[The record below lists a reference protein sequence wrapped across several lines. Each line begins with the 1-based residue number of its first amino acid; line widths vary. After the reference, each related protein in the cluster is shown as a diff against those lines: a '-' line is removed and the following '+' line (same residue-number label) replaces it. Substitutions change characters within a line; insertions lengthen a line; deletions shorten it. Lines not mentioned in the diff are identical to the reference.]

1 MKLFGKMTIIGV
13 GLLGASLAKA
23 CKERDL
29 VEEVAGYGRNR
40 ENLEKARALK
50 IIDHCPADLAE
61 AVKDAD
67 LIVLCTPV
75 TTIIP
80 LIQNMIARIRPG
92 ALITDVGSVKEPI
105 VKEAEKLVPKGV
117 FFVGSHPIAGG
128 ENSGLEASTANLYQ
142 GAKCIVTPTD
152 KTNNSALEKISALWQ
167 AVGMQIIN
175 LSAEEH
181 DFVFGAVSHL
191 PHIVVYAL
199 MNTLGSLRTQDNREV
214 TAFSGAGL
222 KDITRIASSDPVMWR
237 DICLSNRNHSLDLID
252 RFQNKLDEIRSTIE
266 KGDGQALKK
275 EFIAANKYRLNVI

>member
-128 ENSGLEASTANLYQ
+128 ENSGLEASAANLYQ

-266 KGDGQALKK
+266 KGDGQALKE

>member
-142 GAKCIVTPTD
+142 GEKCIVTPTD

-266 KGDGQALKK
+266 KGDGQALKE

>member
-23 CKERDL
+23 CKERGL

-80 LIQNMIARIRPG
+80 LIQNMVARIRPG

-266 KGDGQALKK
+266 KGDGQALKE

>member
-29 VEEVAGYGRNR
+29 VEEVVGYGRNR

-50 IIDHCPADLAE
+50 IIDYCPADLAE

-237 DICLSNRNHSLDLID
+237 DICLSNRKHSLDLID

-266 KGDGQALKK
+266 KGDGQALKE

>member
-80 LIQNMIARIRPG
+80 LIQNMISKIRPG
-92 ALITDVGSVKEPI
+92 TLITDVGSVKEPI
-105 VKEAEKLVPKGV
+105 VMEAEKLVPEGV
-117 FFVGSHPIAGG
+117 YFVGSHPIAGG
-128 ENSGLEASTANLYQ
+128 ENSGLEDSTADLYQ
-142 GAKCIVTPTD
+142 NAKCIVTPTG
-152 KTNNSALEKISALWQ
+152 KTNNKALEKISALWQ
-167 AVGMQIIN
+167 AVGMQVIN

-199 MNTLGSLRTQDNREV
+199 MNTLGALRTQDDREV

-266 KGDGQALKK
+266 KGDGEALKE
-275 EFIAANKYRLNVI
+275 EFMAANKYRLNVI

>member
-252 RFQNKLDEIRSTIE
+252 RFQKKLDEIRSTIE
-266 KGDGQALKK
+266 KGDGQALKE

>member
-23 CKERDL
+23 CKERGL

-105 VKEAEKLVPKGV
+105 VKEAEKLVPEGV
-117 FFVGSHPIAGG
+117 YFVGSHPIAGG

-167 AVGMQIIN
+167 AVGMQVIN

-266 KGDGQALKK
+266 KGDGQALKE
-275 EFIAANKYRLNVI
+275 EFMAANKYRLNVI

>member
-29 VEEVAGYGRNR
+29 VEEIVGYGRNR

-80 LIQNMIARIRPG
+80 LIQNMIARIQPG

-266 KGDGQALKK
+266 KGDGQALKE

>member
-29 VEEVAGYGRNR
+29 VEEVVGYGRNR

-80 LIQNMIARIRPG
+80 LIQNMIASIRPG

-266 KGDGQALKK
+266 KGDGQALKE
-275 EFIAANKYRLNVI
+275 EFMAANKYRLNVI

>member
-23 CKERDL
+23 CKERGL
-29 VEEVAGYGRNR
+29 VGEITGYGRNR
-40 ENLEKARALK
+40 ENLEKAQALK
-50 IIDHCPADLAE
+50 IIDHCPTSLAE

-67 LIVLCTPV
+67 LIVLCIPV
-75 TTIIP
+75 TTIVP
-80 LIQNMIARIRPG
+80 LIQSMVTEIRPG
-92 ALITDVGSVKEPI
+92 ALITDVGSVKDPV
-105 VKEAEKLVPKGV
+105 VKEAEKVVPEGM

-142 GAKCIVTPTD
+142 GAKCIVTPTEKTD
-152 KTNNSALEKISALWQ
+152 KKALEKINALWQ

-175 LSAEEH
+175 LSTEEH

-191 PHIVVYAL
+191 PHIIVYAL
-199 MNTLGSLRTQDNREV
+199 MNTLGALRTQDDRAV
-214 TAFSGAGL
+214 TGFSGAGL

-266 KGDGQALKK
+266 KGDGQALKE
-275 EFIAANKYRLNVI
+275 EFMAANKYRLNVI

>member
-80 LIQNMIARIRPG
+80 LIQNMVARIRPG

-266 KGDGQALKK
+266 KGDGQALKE